1 MSLRTSARL
10 DSIKLFAGLDAA
22 EIAKVEPIFSERAFP
37 AGQQVITEGET
48 GDEMFVL
55 ASGKV
60 RIVKSMVLPD
70 VDIAALAGK
79 DPRKVL
85 ATLTGDSRP
94 FFGEMGLVSDS
105 PRSAT
110 VETLE
115 HSRFLV
121 TDRERFYGLVSREPE
136 LGCKL
141 LSALCG
147 RMADMVRS
155 SNAEVMKL
163 TTALALL
170 LSGRA

>member
-1 MSLRTSARL
+1 MRL
-10 DSIKLFAGLDAA
+10 ESIKLFAGLGADELAQ
-22 EIAKVEPIFSERAFP
+22 VEPIFSERAVP
-37 AGQQVITEGET
+37 ARTRVIVEGET

-55 ASGKV
+55 VSGKV
-60 RIVKSMVLPD
+60 RIVKSMILPE

-79 DPRKVL
+79 DPSKVL

-115 HSRFLV
+115 PSRFLV

-147 RMADMVRS
+147 RMAEMVRS

-170 LSGRA
+170 LSGRS